1 MNYYSPSS
9 KQKGFTLIELTVVM
23 VFGLMI
29 AASSLA
35 LFNQQL
41 SIYKVLKQQDFL
53 LRDAPKIIGILNKI
67 VPRAN
72 AFQMFADVDDLADS
86 SGVITGASVLALRFQ
101 DTTKNLSGDAQLEHT
116 FAVIAFDS
124 DTGDLNYYNNLPNLN
139 AITPDSPSWKIA
151 TNVKNAT
158 FFIQN
163 GVIRMTFIGP
173 NGEDITYSSTTL
185 H

>member
-1 MNYYSPSS
+1 M
-9 KQKGFTLIELTVVM
+9 
-23 VFGLMI
+23 
-29 AASSLA
+29 
-35 LFNQQL
+35 
-41 SIYKVLKQQDFL
+41 
-53 LRDAPKIIGILNKI
+53 RDAPKIVGILKKI

-72 AFQMFADVDDLADS
+72 AFQMFADINDLNDN

-101 DTTKNLSGDAQLEHT
+101 DSTKDLSGDTELKHT
-116 FAVIAFDS
+116 FAVIAFDAP
-124 DTGDLNYYNNLPNLN
+124 TGDLNYYNNLSNLSDIN
-139 AITPDSPSWKIA
+139 PDSPSWKIS

-163 GVIRMTFIGP
+163 GVIRMKIIGP